1 MSDCMAAPEYEVGG
15 YYWITL
21 TSPDLVSDQFIYKG
35 RAYNNNTYHVLE
47 ARHHAGKFVTLSN
60 TQMERFAER
69 MYDRPKKGESWE
81 RVTNSGRAN
90 PLYFLSSVYVSDV
103 AGDWVI
109 FSQPFDTRV
118 AAATA
123 RHAMLLSDFTK
134 KYRKAEPA

>member
-1 MSDCMAAPEYEVGG
+1 MAAPEYEIGG

-21 TSPDLVSDQFIYKG
+21 TEPGLTSDQYVYKG
-35 RAYNNNTYHVLE
+35 RAYNTTLHILE
-47 ARHHAGKFVTLSN
+47 ARHHPGKYVTMSN
-60 TQMERFAER
+60 TRMEKFAER
-69 MYDRPKKGESWE
+69 MYDRPKKDEIWE

-90 PLYFLSSVYVSDV
+90 PLYFLSSINVADV
-103 AGDWVI
+103 VGDWVI